1 VRSTKEIL
9 KKIRRLELTTR
20 RMVETAFAGQYH
32 SVFRG
37 RGMNFDDFRPYQVG
51 DEIRTIDWNVTA
63 RMGEAFVRK
72 YVEERELTVLL
83 LVDISAS
90 GGFGSVSESKRE
102 VAAEVASL
110 LAFCA
115 IRNNDNVGL
124 LLFTD
129 RTELYIPPKRGRTHT
144 LRVIREILFFEPQG
158 RGTDIGRSLEF
169 INRVTT
175 RRAVVFLLS
184 DFQADRFERP
194 LSLCAHRH
202 DLIAVPIEDPGEW
215 QLPPV
220 GIVEVQDPETGT
232 RLKVDLSNSEIRR
245 EFARLSEEQRKNRE
259 ALFRRSKTGT
269 IPLRTDQDYFPILR
283 TFFLHRQRRLRGM
296 R

>member
-20 RMVETAFAGQYH
+20 RMVETAFAGHYH

-51 DEIRTIDWNVTA
+51 DEIRSIDWNVTA

-102 VAAEVASL
+102 VAAEVACL

-144 LRVIREILFFEPQG
+144 LRIIREILFFEPEG
-158 RGTDIGRSLEF
+158 RGTDLAKPLEF

-175 RRAVVFLLS
+175 RRAVIFLLS
-184 DFQADRFERP
+184 DFLAESYERP
-194 LSLCAHRH
+194 LSICGHRH

-220 GIVEVQDPETGT
+220 GIVEIQDPETGV
-232 RLKVDLSNSEIRR
+232 RSKIDFSNSEIQH
-245 EFARLSEEQRKNRE
+245 EFARLTDEQRKNRD
-259 ALFRRSKTGT
+259 AMFRRSKTGT
-269 IPLRTDQDYFPILR
+269 ILLRTDQDYFPILR
-283 TFFLHRQRRLRGM
+283 TFFLHRQRRLRGT

>member
-20 RMVETAFAGQYH
+20 RMVETAFAGHYH

-144 LRVIREILFFEPQG
+144 LRVIREILFFEPEG
-158 RGTDIGRSLEF
+158 YGTDLARPLEF

-175 RRAVVFLLS
+175 RRAVIFLLS
-184 DFQADRFERP
+184 DFQADSFERP
-194 LSLCAHRH
+194 LSICARRH

-215 QLPPV
+215 QLPSV

-232 RLKVDLSNSEIRR
+232 RLKIDFSNSAIRR
-245 EFARLSEEQRKNRE
+245 EFARLSEEQRKQRD
-259 ALFRRSKTGT
+259 AMFRRSKTGT

-283 TFFLHRQRRLRGM
+283 TFFLHRQRRLRGTQ
-296 R
+296 

>member
-1 VRSTKEIL
+1 
-9 KKIRRLELTTR
+9 
-20 RMVETAFAGQYH
+20 MD
-32 SVFRG
+32 
-37 RGMNFDDFRPYQVG
+37 FDDFRPYQVG
-51 DEIRTIDWNVTA
+51 DEIRSIDWNVTA

-90 GGFGSVSESKRE
+90 GGFGSISASKRE

-144 LRVIREILFFEPQG
+144 LRIIREILFFEPQG
-158 RGTDIGRSLEF
+158 QGTNLARPLEF

-175 RRAVVFLLS
+175 RRAVIFLLS
-184 DFQADRFERP
+184 DFQADSFERP
-194 LSLCAHRH
+194 LSICARRH

-215 QLPPV
+215 QLPSV
-220 GIVEVQDPETGT
+220 GIVEVQDPETGI
-232 RLKVDLSNSEIRR
+232 RSKIDFSNSETRR
-245 EFARLSEEQRKNRE
+245 EFARVADEQRKGRD
-259 ALFRRSKTGT
+259 ALLRRSKIGM
-269 IPLRTDQDYFPILR
+269 IPLRTDQDYFPALR
-283 TFFLHRQRRLRGM
+283 NFFLRRQRLLRSAG
-296 R
+296 

>member
-1 VRSTKEIL
+1 
-9 KKIRRLELTTR
+9 
-20 RMVETAFAGQYH
+20 
-32 SVFRG
+32 
-37 RGMNFDDFRPYQVG
+37 MNFDDFRPYQVG

-63 RMGEAFVRK
+63 RMGEPFVRK

-129 RTELYIPPKRGRTHT
+129 RTELYIPPKKGRTHT
-144 LRVIREILFFEPQG
+144 LRLIREILFFEPAG
-158 RGTDIGRSLEF
+158 RGTDLAKPLEF

-175 RRAVVFLLS
+175 RRAVVFLFS
-184 DFQADRFERP
+184 DFQADGFERP
-194 LSLCAHRH
+194 LSICARRH
-202 DLIAVPIEDPGEW
+202 DLIAVPIEDPGDW

-220 GIVEVQDPETGT
+220 GIVEVQDPETGL
-232 RLKVDLSNSEIRR
+232 RSEIDFSNAATRR
-245 EFARLSEEQRKNRE
+245 EFVRLAEEQRNNRD
-259 ALFRRSKTGT
+259 AIFLRGKAGI
-269 IPLRTDQDYFPILR
+269 IPLRTDQDYFPALR
-283 TFFLHRQRRLRGM
+283 NFFVRRQRLLRIK
-296 R
+296 

>member
-37 RGMNFDDFRPYQVG
+37 RGMDFDDFRPYQVG
-51 DEIRTIDWNVTA
+51 DEIRSIDWNVTA

-90 GGFGSVSESKRE
+90 GGFGSISASKRE

-144 LRVIREILFFEPQG
+144 LRIIREILFFEPQG
-158 RGTDIGRSLEF
+158 QGTNLARPLEF

-175 RRAVVFLLS
+175 RRAVIFLLS
-184 DFQADRFERP
+184 DFQADSFERP
-194 LSLCAHRH
+194 LSICARRH

-215 QLPPV
+215 QLPSV
-220 GIVEVQDPETGT
+220 GIVEVQDPETGI
-232 RLKVDLSNSEIRR
+232 RSKIDFSNSETRR
-245 EFARLSEEQRKNRE
+245 EFARLADEQRKGRD
-259 ALFRRSKTGT
+259 ALLRRSKIGM
-269 IPLRTDQDYFPILR
+269 IPLRTDQDYFPALR
-283 TFFLHRQRRLRGM
+283 NFFLRRQRLLRNAG
-296 R
+296 

>member
-1 VRSTKEIL
+1 MRSTKEIL

-37 RGMNFDDFRPYQVG
+37 RGMNFDDFRPYQIG

-63 RMGEAFVRK
+63 RMGEPFVRK

-90 GGFGSVSESKRE
+90 GGFGSVSASKRE

-129 RTELYIPPKRGRTHT
+129 QTELYIPPKKGRTHT
-144 LRVIREILFFEPQG
+144 LRLIREILFFEPKG
-158 RGTDIGRSLEF
+158 RGTDLVRPLEF

-175 RRAVVFLLS
+175 RRAVIFLLS
-184 DFQADRFERP
+184 DFQADGFERP
-194 LSLCAHRH
+194 LSICGRRH

-220 GIVEVQDPETGT
+220 GIVEVQDPETGI
-232 RLKVDLSNSEIRR
+232 RSKIDFSNMATRR
-245 EFARLSEEQRKNRE
+245 EFARLVDEQRKSRD
-259 ALFRRSKTGT
+259 ALFRRGKVGT
-269 IPLRTDQDYFPILR
+269 ISLRTDQDYFPMLR
-283 TFFLHRQRRLRGM
+283 NFFLHRQRRLRSA

>member
-1 VRSTKEIL
+1 
-9 KKIRRLELTTR
+9 
-20 RMVETAFAGQYH
+20 
-32 SVFRG
+32 
-37 RGMNFDDFRPYQVG
+37 MNFDDFRPYQVG

-83 LVDISAS
+83 LVDVSAS

-115 IRNNDNVGL
+115 IRNNDKVGL
-124 LLFTD
+124 LLFTEQ
-129 RTELYIPPKRGRTHT
+129 TELYIPPKRGRTHT
-144 LRVIREILFFEPQG
+144 LRLIREILFFEPKG
-158 RGTDIGRSLEF
+158 RGTDLAQPLEF

-175 RRAVVFLLS
+175 RRAVIFLLS
-184 DFQADRFERP
+184 DFQANGFEQP
-194 LSLCAHRH
+194 LSICARKH
-202 DLIAVPIEDPGEW
+202 DLIAVPIEDPGDW

-220 GIVEVQDPETGT
+220 GIVEVQDPETGM
-232 RLKVDLSNSEIRR
+232 RSEIDFSNAATRR
-245 EFARLSEEQRKNRE
+245 EFARLAEEQRKNRD
-259 ALFRRSKTGT
+259 AIFLQAKAGI
-269 IPLRTDQDYFPILR
+269 IPLRTDQDYFPVLR
-283 TFFLHRQRRLRGM
+283 NFFVRRQRLLRI

>member
-1 VRSTKEIL
+1 
-9 KKIRRLELTTR
+9 
-20 RMVETAFAGQYH
+20 
-32 SVFRG
+32 
-37 RGMNFDDFRPYQVG
+37 MNFDDFRPYQVG

-63 RMGEAFVRK
+63 RMGEPFVRK

-129 RTELYIPPKRGRTHT
+129 RTELYIPPKKGRTHT
-144 LRVIREILFFEPQG
+144 LRLIREILFFEPAG
-158 RGTDIGRSLEF
+158 RGTDLAKPLEF

-175 RRAVVFLLS
+175 RRAVVFLFS
-184 DFQADRFERP
+184 DFQADGFERP
-194 LSLCAHRH
+194 LSICARRH
-202 DLIAVPIEDPGEW
+202 DLIAVPIEDPGDW

-220 GIVEVQDPETGT
+220 GIVEVQDPETGL
-232 RLKVDLSNSEIRR
+232 RSEIDFSNAATRR
-245 EFARLSEEQRKNRE
+245 EFVRLVEEQRKNRD
-259 ALFRRSKTGT
+259 AIFLRGKAGIIS
-269 IPLRTDQDYFPILR
+269 LRTDQDYFPALR
-283 TFFLHRQRRLRGM
+283 NFFVRRQRLLRIK
-296 R
+296 

>member
-20 RMVETAFAGQYH
+20 RMVETAFAGHYH

-144 LRVIREILFFEPQG
+144 LRVIREILFFEAQG
-158 RGTDIGRSLEF
+158 RGTDIGRPLEF

-175 RRAVVFLLS
+175 RRAVIFLLS
-184 DFQADRFERP
+184 DFQADSFERP
-194 LSLCAHRH
+194 LSICAHRH

-232 RLKVDLSNSEIRR
+232 RLKIDLSNSEVRR
-245 EFARLSEEQRKNRE
+245 GFARQSEEQRKNRD
-259 ALFRRSKTGT
+259 AMFRRSKTGT
-269 IPLRTDQDYFPILR
+269 ILLRTDQDYFPILR
-283 TFFLHRQRRLRGM
+283 TFFLRRQRRLRGM

>member
-1 VRSTKEIL
+1 VRSTKEIF

-37 RGMNFDDFRPYQVG
+37 RGMNFDDFRPYQFG
-51 DEIRTIDWNVTA
+51 DEIRSIDWNVTA

-90 GGFGSVSESKRE
+90 GGFGSVSASKRE

-144 LRVIREILFFEPQG
+144 LRIIREILFFEPLG
-158 RGTDIGRSLEF
+158 HGTDLARPLEF

-175 RRAVVFLLS
+175 RRAVIFLLS
-184 DFQADRFERP
+184 DFQANNFEKP
-194 LSLCAHRH
+194 LSICGRRH

-215 QLPPV
+215 QIPPV
-220 GIVEVQDPETGT
+220 GIVEVQDPETGI
-232 RLKVDLSNSEIRR
+232 RSKIDFSNSEMRR
-245 EFARLSEEQRKNRE
+245 VFARLADEQRKGRD
-259 ALFRRSKTGT
+259 ALLRRNKIGM
-269 IPLRTDQDYFPILR
+269 IPLRTDQDYFPALR
-283 TFFLHRQRRLRGM
+283 TFFLRRQRLLRSAG
-296 R
+296 

>member
-1 VRSTKEIL
+1 MRSTKEIV

-37 RGMNFDDFRPYQVG
+37 RGMNFDDFRPYQIG

-90 GGFGSVSESKRE
+90 GGFGSVLESKRE

-129 RTELYIPPKRGRTHT
+129 RTELYIPPKKGRTHT
-144 LRVIREILFFEPQG
+144 LRLIREILFFEPGG
-158 RGTDIGRSLEF
+158 RGTDLAKPLEF

-175 RRAVVFLLS
+175 RRAVIFLLS
-184 DFQADRFERP
+184 DFQANGFERP
-194 LSLCAHRH
+194 LSICARKH
-202 DLIAVPIEDPGEW
+202 DLIAVPIEDPGDW

-220 GIVEVQDPETGT
+220 GIVEVQDPETGV
-232 RLKVDLSNSEIRR
+232 RSEIDFSNAATRR
-245 EFARLSEEQRKNRE
+245 EFARLVDEQRKNRD
-259 ALFRRSKTGT
+259 AIFLRGKAGI
-269 IPLRTDQDYFPILR
+269 IPLRTDQDYFPALR
-283 TFFLHRQRRLRGM
+283 SFFIRRQRLLRS